1 VTPAELGHLQHT
13 ANSAPGVRNPTGL
26 RFGEEKSYE
35 HSTCGAEIDQ
45 TVNSRRHVGFW
56 WGFLLV
62 PVALSAAGAVL
73 CPGDEMGRVVDTAE
87 GLQISDAAAGLRAG
101 DVLVQL
107 NSHLL
112 RGCDDLADA
121 LAEARSQHLTRLFL
135 VRREHGLAAVA
146 LPPTAAATV
155 AAAAPVIPPAAPTPL
170 QVVAATPAPVVAPT
184 PLQGTLAP
192 SDAPAVRAS
201 LNELQQF
208 GRALHAAL
216 PALKAQPWARR
227 VRDLRRA
234 LDGRRAEAPAV
245 QALTPLLDYYQ
256 TAADI
261 LGYKEQTVVERST
274 HELGQKPPQTDAVF
288 EYHNGTQVST
298 WLERYPFLQDS
309 VVDAPRVSFIGG
321 ERNGTWVPDRAIALL
336 VDHALADGDAIGRR
350 LDSR

>member
-1 VTPAELGHLQHT
+1 MSTP
-13 ANSAPGVRNPTGL
+13 PV
-26 RFGEEKSYE
+26 
-35 HSTCGAEIDQ
+35 GADIDQ
-45 TVNSRRHVGFW
+45 TVNSRRHAGFW
-56 WGFLLV
+56 LGFLLV
-62 PVALSAAGAVL
+62 PLALRAAGAVI
-73 CPGDEMGRVVDTAE
+73 CPENEMGRVVDTAE

-112 RGCDDLADA
+112 RGCDDLTDA

-135 VRREHGLAAVA
+135 VRRDHGLAAVA
-146 LPPTAAATV
+146 LPPTAAVTV
-155 AAAAPVIPPAAPTPL
+155 AAAPVIHAAAPPPP
-170 QVVAATPAPVVAPT
+170 QVVAATPAPVVEPT
-184 PLQGTLAP
+184 PMPDTLAP
-192 SDAPAVRAS
+192 SGAPAVRAS

-208 GRALHAAL
+208 GRTLHAAL
-216 PALKAQPWARR
+216 PALRAQPWARR
-227 VRDLRRA
+227 VSDLRRT

-261 LGYKEQTVVERST
+261 LGYKEQTAVERST
-274 HELGQKPPQTDAVF
+274 HEMGQKPPQPDAVF

-309 VVDAPRVSFIGG
+309 VVDAPGFSFIGVG
-321 ERNGTWVPDRAIALL
+321 ERNGTWVPDRAVALL
-336 VDHALADGDAIGRR
+336 VEHALADGDAMGRR